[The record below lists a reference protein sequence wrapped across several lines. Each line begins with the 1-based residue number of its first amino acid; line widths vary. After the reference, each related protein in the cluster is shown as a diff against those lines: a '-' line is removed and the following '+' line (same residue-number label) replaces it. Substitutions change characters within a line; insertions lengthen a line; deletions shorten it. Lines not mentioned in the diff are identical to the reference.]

1 MTTITKTHHF
11 WYSHEKILL
20 RVLKRN
26 KHPFTVNN
34 TRSDVIRSKEGQ
46 HEILNVMFR
55 TKEVPYVKHSHKK
68 RILKSKFQRFLVIIS
83 LFLPKEADLPTSHN
97 LVSHTLRSHL
107 SACDIVD
114 NNNRGSCLIM
124 SLKGQYV

>member
-46 HEILNVMFR
+46 HEILNVLFR
-55 TKEVPYVKHSHKK
+55 TKEVPDVNTLS
-68 RILKSKFQRFLVIIS
+68 LKTHFKAKISKLSR
-83 LFLPKEADLPTSHN
+83 H
-97 LVSHTLRSHL
+97 HL
-107 SACDIVD
+107 SLSPQ
-114 NNNRGSCLIM
+114 RS
-124 SLKGQYV
+124 